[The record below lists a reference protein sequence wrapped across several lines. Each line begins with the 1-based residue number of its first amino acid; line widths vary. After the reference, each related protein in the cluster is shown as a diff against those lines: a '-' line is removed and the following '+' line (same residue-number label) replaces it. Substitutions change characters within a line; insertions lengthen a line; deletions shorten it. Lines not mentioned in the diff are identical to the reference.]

1 MNSSLEI
8 SSPLSLIETGNNEV
22 VISARSLDLPQST
35 DSRNKLFTKVLV
47 NSSRLQEIYDL
58 RLAVW
63 EDSGK
68 NEFVNRA
75 LFPNGWYD
83 ELDET
88 AIHWITVNNQNKIVA
103 SARLN
108 LFHSIEEF
116 PYYSSIRYLAFP
128 TGPFAFFSR
137 LVVHPQYRHNS
148 LSKQLYD
155 GRTQFCRER
164 KITWSQVFINNPYV
178 ISLFEAEGFKNIGQ
192 AEVSYHVSCRPHA
205 VNVFIKENK
214 YRPL

>member
-1 MNSSLEI
+1 MNSLLEI
-8 SSPLSLIETGNNEV
+8 SSPLSLIETETNEV
-22 VISARSLDLPQST
+22 VISARSLDLPQSN

-63 EDSGK
+63 ENAGR
-68 NEFVNRA
+68 NEFVNRT

-83 ELDET
+83 ELDQT
-88 AIHWITVNNQNKIVA
+88 AIHWITVNKQNKIVA
-103 SARLN
+103 AARLN
-108 LFHSIEEF
+108 LFHSTEEF
-116 PYYSSIRYLAFP
+116 PYYSSTGHLAFP

-137 LVVHPQYRHNS
+137 LVVHPQYRRNG
-148 LSKQLYD
+148 LSRQLYD
-155 GRTQFCRER
+155 GRAQFCRER

-178 ISLFEAEGFKNIGQ
+178 TGLFEAEGFKNIGQ
-192 AEVSYHVSCRPHA
+192 AEVNYHVSSHPHS

-214 YRPL
+214 YRQL

>member
-88 AIHWITVNNQNKIVA
+88 AIHWVTVNNQNKIVA

-108 LFHSIEEF
+108 LFHSIEAF

-128 TGPFAFFSR
+128 TGLFAFFSR
-137 LVVHPQYRHNS
+137 LVVHPQYRHNG

-155 GRTQFCRER
+155 GRTEFCRER

-214 YRPL
+214 YRQL